1 MSDSINWNWE
11 QGGYDENDEAYQ
23 RYLENLVDERQ
34 TKQEHT
40 RIFNE
45 AGQKTF
51 QSWGAFD
58 YINIPLKNAFLNCDI
73 TTGYTEN
80 RIKIF
85 LNSIYC
91 TGVTFKDK
99 KEVFNAIGDVQI
111 DTAEYTVYEE
121 KKQKTIGEILA
132 AAKKLYNE
140 THENPNQ
147 FASSFKNWET
157 MKSDLDFFKSYLDKK
172 GSKLRDNLMQA
183 ISEKVSKIKWS
194 DRNFTSE
201 IEYTSLYKFVV
212 KNMKESNICRQAKI
226 MFELYGVD
234 TSKATELYYNDEV
247 KTTAVMK
254 NENNMILLCD
264 GEKMVLNR
272 ADLNCKDATDYER
285 IKKSYPND
293 IILCE
298 KAEPIVKLPTFTNT
312 VQSQTL
318 KK

>member
-11 QGGYDENDEAYQ
+11 QGGFDENDEAYQ
-23 RYLENLVDERQ
+23 RYFENLVEERQ
-34 TKQEHT
+34 TKQEHA

-51 QSWGAFD
+51 QSWGASD
-58 YINIPLKNAFLNCDI
+58 YISIPLKNMSLNCDI

-80 RIKIF
+80 RIKFF

-99 KEVFNAIGDVQI
+99 KEVFNAMEDVQI
-111 DTAEYTVYEE
+111 DTAEYIAYEE
-121 KKQKTIGEILA
+121 KKQKTITGYLN

-140 THENPNQ
+140 THENPNR

-157 MKSDLDFFKSYLDKK
+157 MKSDIDFFKSYLDKK
-172 GSKLRDNLMQA
+172 GSKLRDNLMKA
-183 ISEKVSKIKWS
+183 ISEKVSKIKWNNH
-194 DRNFTSE
+194 NFTSE
-201 IEYTSLYKFVV
+201 IEYTSLYNFVE

-226 MFELYGVD
+226 MFELYGID
-234 TSKATELYYNDEV
+234 TSKATELYYNDEE
-247 KTTAVMK
+247 KTMAVMK
-254 NENNMILLCD
+254 NENNMILLCGD
-264 GEKMVLNR
+264 EKVVLNR
-272 ADLNCKDATDYER
+272 ADLNCRNAIIYEL
-285 IKKSYPND
+285 IKKNYAND

-298 KAEPIVKLPTFTNT
+298 KVEPIVKLPTFTNT
-312 VQSQTL
+312 VQSQML